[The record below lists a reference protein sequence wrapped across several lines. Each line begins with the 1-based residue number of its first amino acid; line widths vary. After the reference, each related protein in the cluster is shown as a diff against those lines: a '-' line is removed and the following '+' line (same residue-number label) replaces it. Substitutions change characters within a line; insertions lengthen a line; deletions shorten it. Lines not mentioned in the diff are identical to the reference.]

1 MYAKK
6 IAVSDS
12 YARIDGMV
20 LQPGLQVTSREIA
33 KMIDHSLLRPD
44 MTRQE
49 VIEGCMLAK
58 EFNCATVCVKPCD
71 VEVARAV
78 LSGSEVLVTTVIGF
92 PHGCCLTGI
101 KVLETEIAIVQGCKE
116 VDMVLNIGRLKS
128 GDYDLVESDIRDVC
142 DAAHRHGVIVKV
154 ILENYYLTDDEIEKA
169 CRICERAGADFVK
182 TSTGY
187 AKGGATIHDLI
198 IMRSTCSDKVRV
210 KAAGGVRTLDG
221 ALAVRAVG
229 TERFGAT
236 ATRVIIEEA
245 RKREMDGNLNIPDTI
260 AELNSGY

>member
-6 IAVSDS
+6 ISVSNNSD
-12 YARIDGMV
+12 RDDGMV

-44 MTRQE
+44 MTKQE
-49 VIEGCMLAK
+49 VIDGCMLAK
-58 EFNCATVCVKPCD
+58 ELDCATVCVKPCD
-71 VEVARAV
+71 VVVAMEV
-78 LSGSEVLVTTVIGF
+78 LNGSDVLVTTVIGF
-92 PHGCCLTGI
+92 PHGSCLTGI
-101 KVLETEIAIVQGCKE
+101 KVLETEIAISQGCKE

-128 GDYDLVESDIRDVC
+128 GDYDLVKNDIRAVC
-142 DAAHRHGVIVKV
+142 GSAHSHGVIVKV
-154 ILENYYLTDDEIEKA
+154 ILENHYLSDDEKIKA
-169 CRICERAGADFVK
+169 CQICERAGADFVK

-187 AKGGATIHDLI
+187 AKSGATIHDLK
-198 IMRSTCSDKVRV
+198 IMRSTCSDKVRI

-236 ATRVIIEEA
+236 ATRVIIEDA
-245 RKREMDGNLNIPDTI
+245 RKREMDGTLRIPDVVR
-260 AELNSGY
+260 ELTSGY